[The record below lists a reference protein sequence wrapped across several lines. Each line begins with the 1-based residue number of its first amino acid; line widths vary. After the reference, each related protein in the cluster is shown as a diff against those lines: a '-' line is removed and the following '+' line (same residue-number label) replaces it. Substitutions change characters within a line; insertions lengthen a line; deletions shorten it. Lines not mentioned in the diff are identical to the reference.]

1 MGNSVVE
8 RLENKIEETKAKYN
22 EEIKRLENQKQA
34 AIIREKEKERKNR
47 TNRLIQLGEITE
59 KHFKIDL
66 NASKEIVEMQFAEIE
81 KTFEMYCEQ
90 KKEGTIMEK
99 NQQYLE
105 NGGILVAAEDLL
117 DSSELQSE
125 CVETEVVEEE
135 GE

>member
-1 MGNSVVE
+1 
-8 RLENKIEETKAKYN
+8 
-22 EEIKRLENQKQA
+22 
-34 AIIREKEKERKNR
+34 
-47 TNRLIQLGEITE
+47 
-59 KHFKIDL
+59 
-66 NASKEIVEMQFAEIE
+66 
-81 KTFEMYCEQ
+81 
-90 KKEGTIMEK
+90 MEK

>member
-1 MGNSVVE
+1 MGSSVVK
-8 RLENKIEETKAKYN
+8 RLENKIEETKTKYN

-47 TNRLIQLGEITE
+47 RNRLIQLGEITE

-66 NASKEIVEMQFAEIE
+66 NASKEIVEMQFAEME
-81 KTFEMYCEQ
+81 KTFEMYWEQ
-90 KKEGTIMEK
+90 KKEGTVMEK

-105 NGGILVAAEDLL
+105 NGGILVASEDLL
-117 DSSELQSE
+117 DSDELQSE